1 MARKSATVL
10 NESQNK
16 KSGKVDRI
24 LASEGVWSV
33 YYQNRPFNLR
43 SDSTVAFVAP
53 KYKTTAFNNSGHAI
67 NLAKKL
73 NKQFGTTDF
82 TVVFLDHGKTIYPE

>member
-16 KSGKVDRI
+16 KSGTVDRI
-24 LASEGVWSV
+24 LASDGIWAV
-33 YYQNRPFNLR
+33 YYQNQPFNLR

-53 KYKTTAFNNSGHAI
+53 KYKTTAFSNSGHAI

-73 NKQFGTTDF
+73 NKQFNTTDF
-82 TVVFLDHGKTIYPE
+82 TVVLLDHGKTIYPE

>member
-53 KYKTTAFNNSGHAI
+53 KYKTTAFSNSGHAI

-73 NKQFGTTDF
+73 NKQFNTTDF
-82 TVVFLDHGKTIYPE
+82 TVVLLDHGKTIYPE